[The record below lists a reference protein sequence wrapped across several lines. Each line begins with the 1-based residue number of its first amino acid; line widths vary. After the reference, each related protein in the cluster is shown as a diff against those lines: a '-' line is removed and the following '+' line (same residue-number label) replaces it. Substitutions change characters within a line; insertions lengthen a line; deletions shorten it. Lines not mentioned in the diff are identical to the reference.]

1 MTQSPTKS
9 RPDSTPDESVTS
21 TQPLDEIRTSLLRH
35 SLWLLLALTI
45 VGLIVLPLM
54 VTSVPTHLSILVFT
68 PFFAVMLTSLWLL
81 NRGLREAS
89 AWTLVI
95 GIFVLQ
101 GFANFF
107 NPGAAEQAMASFL
120 NLILLA
126 GFALNQ
132 RAALVTAGLAL
143 SAMAAYLLLNEQGL
157 LPPPVFQLS
166 LIERLPAIGLTV
178 LTTGGLVTIAV
189 SHAAWAFNREMRA
202 RRLAQDSSASLSE
215 ALAENALRARLS
227 HDLVGMGQR
236 LMTSR
241 GSSDQLGTLAD
252 TLLAGRRRFGVHGTV
267 VWRARAQRAQLFDM

>member
-1 MTQSPTKS
+1 MAQSYQPES
-9 RPDSTPDESVTS
+9 R
-21 TQPLDEIRTSLLRH
+21 
-35 SLWLLLALTI
+35 
-45 VGLIVLPLM
+45 LPG
-54 VTSVPTHLSILVFT
+54 VQWTRGFAAHLSILVFT

-101 GFANFF
+101 GLANFF

-189 SHAAWAFNREMRA
+189 SPAAWAFNREMRA
-202 RRLAQDSSASLSE
+202 RRLAHPNAR
-215 ALAENALRARLS
+215 AEVCS
-227 HDLVGMGQR
+227 
-236 LMTSR
+236 SR
-241 GSSDQLGTLAD
+241 GGRPRRVNSSRACDGPRGRAGAIALSLG
-252 TLLAGRRRFGVHGTV
+252 VCSC
-267 VWRARAQRAQLFDM
+267 